1 MRRLREH
8 GVDARLMAIGNPD
21 PDGPQPEFP
30 LEHWRFPIFEP
41 IIYANGFAYAKID
54 RKIITEAL
62 EWADVVHIQE
72 AMPLENVVVKMA
84 SKMGKTLTATFHLYP
99 HNVSANPGLPKHSFG
114 LNRRLGW

>member
-1 MRRLREH
+1 MQTFWNEMKVLFVCNNAYNKGNGLSVSIHNTMRRLREH

-62 EWADVVHIQE
+62 E
-72 AMPLENVVVKMA
+72 
-84 SKMGKTLTATFHLYP
+84 
-99 HNVSANPGLPKHSFG
+99 
-114 LNRRLGW
+114 